1 MLNLIFGKEF
11 EFDPDRVIVN
21 PDQTFREVK
30 QSHWFEDDFAIRV
43 LREIDDFKVTQGRVM
58 QDFWSA
64 NRGMDDICTGTKNLL
79 LAKNYADKSVMLQRM
94 GDNCYKFLLEIA
106 DTTNIT
112 VYSSIIPLFPEDL
125 FISGRAIGFPQ
136 YQSVATSTMEAIT
149 LSFRAYGDG
158 NCGLGD

>member
-11 EFDPDRVIVN
+11 DFDPDRVIVN
-21 PDQTFREVK
+21 PDQMFREVK

-43 LREIDDFKVTQGRVM
+43 LKEIDDFQVTPGRVM
-58 QDFWSA
+58 QDFWEA

-79 LAKNYADKSVMLQRM
+79 LAKHYTDKSVMLQRM

-106 DTTNIT
+106 DSADIT
-112 VYSSIIPLFPEDL
+112 VYSSVIPLFPEDL
-125 FISGRAIGFPQ
+125 FIYGRCIGFPQ
-136 YQSVATSTMEAIT
+136 YNSVASNTMEAIT

-158 NCGLGD
+158 NYGLGD